1 VSEQQAQQQDQQKPA
16 IVEAEKEKEKE
27 EQKKT
32 GDLRKETDPEGYD
45 RSYAQNLYGEAQSD
59 YLKYLTTF
67 KDTDDL
73 TVGYDAREA
82 KGKTDEEKRLSL
94 LFSDGDIKLKDV
106 KLVPRNYTAL
116 QYDHIF
122 NMKAKG
128 DDFLRKQTM
137 PPREMLEKGQKLPE
151 GWDTL
156 LQDKAKT
163 ESEYYRDGVRI
174 FYNIM
179 IDGKTRSITED
190 DSARLDR
197 TNRKVA
203 VDLAYWKSETGPK
216 KSATS

>member
-1 VSEQQAQQQDQQKPA
+1 VSEQQAQQEQKPKEDEKPK
-16 IVEAEKEKEKE
+16 IEEKETEQ
-27 EQKKT
+27 QKKT

-82 KGKTDEEKRLSL
+82 KGKTDEEKRRFL
-94 LFSDGDIKLKDV
+94 LFSDGDVKLKDV

-116 QYDHIF
+116 QYDHVY

-163 ESEYYRDGVRI
+163 ENEYYRDGIRI
-174 FYNIM
+174 FYNII
-179 IDGKTRSITED
+179 IDGKTRSISED
-190 DSARLDR
+190 DAARLDR

-216 KSATS
+216 KSAT